1 MRLINMKKSGNDKK
15 KECQFQLEGK
25 NIQQIIPNM
34 GYCFATKKI
43 TMEGMKIGYMYRE
56 VPDDYSD
63 SGWRFF
69 SGTENQDYVN
79 DPSNIQIYDVNTIVN
94 YDKAIIPYLH
104 SQIGSEYERVEGFDY
119 FQLL

>member
-1 MRLINMKKSGNDKK
+1 MRLINMKKSGSDKK

-25 NIQQIIPNM
+25 DIQQIIPNM

-56 VPDDYSD
+56 VPDDHSD

-69 SGTENQDYVN
+69 SGTENQDYVD

-104 SQIGSEYERVEGFDY
+104 SPIGSEYERVEGFDN
-119 FQLL
+119 FKLL

>member
-1 MRLINMKKSGNDKK
+1 MRLINMKKSGSDKK
-15 KECQFQLEGK
+15 KECQFQSEGK
-25 NIQQIIPNM
+25 DIQQIIPNM

-56 VPDDYSD
+56 VPDDHSD

-69 SGTENQDYVN
+69 SGTENQDYVD

-104 SQIGSEYERVEGFDY
+104 SPIGSEYERVEEFDN

>member
-1 MRLINMKKSGNDKK
+1 MNETEMIKISKAFAIQSDKIGDLIPD
-15 KECQFQLEGK
+15 
-25 NIQQIIPNM
+25 I
-34 GYCFATKKI
+34 GYCFATNKI
-43 TMEGMKIGYMYRE
+43 TIEGMKVGYMYRE
-56 VPDDYSD
+56 VPDRDSD

-69 SGTENQDYVN
+69 SGTENQDYVD

-104 SQIGSEYERVEGFDY
+104 SPIGSEYERVEGFDN